1 MVLSSHHTQYSYS
14 LFSQFELIV
23 IPVFSITNLTWSY
36 HGTKLT
42 RNYTCFDC
50 WSRFAITARILD
62 TGKSVYVA
70 AGTAAGRAATA
81 GAATGAFPRSAL
93 VTDPYIPEPEPTA

>member
-1 MVLSSHHTQYSYS
+1 MVQSSNHTQYSYL
-14 LFSQFELIV
+14 LFSQSELTV
-23 IPVFSITNLTWSY
+23 IPFFSITNLTWSY
-36 HGTKLT
+36 HGTKLI

-50 WSRFAITARILD
+50 WSRFAIIARILE

-70 AGTAAGRAATA
+70 VWTAAGRAATA
-81 GAATGAFPRSAL
+81 GAATGALPRSTL